1 MPCVLCVASEYS
13 YIAAAQ
19 SASNLC
25 QSSNAHAYGSLN
37 VCRWATQTHIS
48 SIDVVEET
56 RGLDATYCHM
66 PAERNGAVCA
76 PLCATQYSLFV
87 RLRTQRATQRAFIYE
102 IKSGTLADRRGSAG
116 CALPGPT
123 DKAQPQA
130 MCDLTVVRP
139 LSFFTAFFFHESYM
153 HTNRKQMQ
161 RSL

>member
-1 MPCVLCVASEYS
+1 MSRLSTHTLQLHSLRPICVKVATLMLMVRLMS
-13 YIAAAQ
+13 
-19 SASNLC
+19 
-25 QSSNAHAYGSLN
+25 
-37 VCRWATQTHIS
+37 
-48 SIDVVEET
+48 VVGPHKHTYPLSMSWKRREV
-56 RGLDATYCHM
+56 DATYCHM